1 MVTVWGLIYNKGWS
15 DLHAQLFVLYSEKFV
30 WVLRGKILLSVWC
43 IPVKVN
49 VEEESLAIFNE
60 LIDKNK
66 IEEKDIVNFIE
77 SGDGIIL
84 FP

>member
-1 MVTVWGLIYNKGWS
+1 M
-15 DLHAQLFVLYSEKFV
+15 
-30 WVLRGKILLSVWC
+30 WC
-43 IPVKVN
+43 FPVKVN